1 MSAERPQ
8 EPRPPAARFSVQRK
22 ERLLEELRLNGSVLV
37 AELSRLLEVSEMTV
51 RRDINDLARQGLVT
65 RVHGGA
71 TLRSALD
78 HALRPREGSEGGL
91 ARYTIGVVVPSL
103 DYYWPQVVN
112 GARVAAAQSR
122 ARIVLRGSR
131 YDAADNRKQIQA
143 LVDTPGVHG
152 VIAAP
157 ETGGSEG
164 RELLRWLDTLSIPV
178 VLAERRPGRGI
189 VTSRLESV
197 TTDHARGAEVAVR
210 HLRQAGHDRIG
221 LLASSTSPTAPPVQ
235 RGWTE
240 TLHTMRQ
247 RVEDTV
253 CDDANRCEDDDA
265 EAFMDEV
272 LERCRATGTTAL
284 LIQADRQALRFVQ
297 HCLDRGIRVPDDL
310 SVVAYD
316 DEIAHLGMPPIS
328 AVRPPKSWVGRV
340 AVEMLISRLDEGA
353 TRPVHHVQLE
363 PELIVRESSVPSV
376 PAVEPSAASAPAPA
390 QDEGVRA

>member
-1 MSAERPQ
+1 MSEERPL
-8 EPRPPAARFSVQRK
+8 AARFSVQRK

-37 AELSRLLEVSEMTV
+37 TELARLLEVSEMTV

-71 TLRSALD
+71 TLRSPLD
-78 HALRPREGSEGGL
+78 HSVRTRGAAENGL

-103 DYYWPQVVN
+103 DYYYPHVVN

-157 ETGGSEG
+157 ETAGTEG
-164 RELLRWLDTLSIPV
+164 RELLRWLDTLPVPV
-178 VLAERRPGRGI
+178 VLVERRPGRGV

-210 HLRQAGHDRIG
+210 HLRSTGHDRIG

-240 TLHTMRQ
+240 TLQSMRQ
-247 RVEDTV
+247 HVDDTV
-253 CDDANRCEDDDA
+253 CDDANRCEGPDA
-265 EAFMDEV
+265 EAFMDDV
-272 LERCRATGTTAL
+272 LERCRATGTTAM
-284 LIQADRQALRFVQ
+284 LIHADRQALRFVQ
-297 HCLDRGIRVPDDL
+297 HCIDRGVRVPDDL

-316 DEIAHLGMPPIS
+316 DEVAHLGSPPIS

-340 AVEMLISRLDEGA
+340 AVETLIARLEEGA
-353 TRPVHHVQLE
+353 ARPVHHVQLE
-363 PELIVRESSVPSV
+363 PELIVRESSVV
-376 PAVEPSAASAPAPA
+376 AADVNSLQETEVIA
-390 QDEGVRA
+390 